1 MQFLTWLCKVVA
13 IIFTGFGLILFF
25 LVQLK
30 ASPKYQDHILRGK
43 LERICSFDFK
53 GYYLLEDR
61 ARECRRMSKQ
71 RMVTNKYDFENLI
84 WVEDHTGK
92 VRNEKM
98 TME

>member
-1 MQFLTWLCKVVA
+1 MAFISWISKVML
-13 IIFTGFGLILFF
+13 IIITGIGLILGL

-43 LERICSFDFK
+43 LERICSFDYK

-61 ARECRRMSKQ
+61 ERECRRMSKL
-71 RMVTNKYDFENLI
+71 RVVTNSYDFENLI
-84 WVEDHTGK
+84 WIEDHTGK